1 VTLVEY
7 GDFECPHCGH
17 AYPILKRIKKQ
28 LGSRL
33 RFVFRHFPISDAH
46 PHAEHA
52 AEAVESVAS
61 RGGAKAFWSM
71 HDLIFE
77 HQNALEDADL
87 AKYAG
92 KAGVDGSAVLED
104 LEAGSY
110 RPAIQASFMSG
121 VRSGVNGTPT
131 FFLNGERYDG
141 DWTDVDEFAS
151 ALTAGSLSP

>member
-1 VTLVEY
+1 M
-7 GDFECPHCGH
+7 
-17 AYPILKRIKKQ
+17 
-28 LGSRL
+28 
-33 RFVFRHFPISDAH
+33 FRHFPISDAH

-52 AEAVESVAS
+52 AEAAESVAS

-87 AKYAG
+87 ARYAS
-92 KAGVDGSAVLED
+92 KAGVDASAVMED
-104 LEAGSY
+104 LDAGVY

-131 FFLNGERYDG
+131 LFINGVRYDG
-141 DWTDVDEFAS
+141 PVDDEMLLAELE
-151 ALTAGSLSP
+151 AAAG